1 MNINKVMLAGR
12 IARLYDMKYFDDGT
26 PSLALNLATTESW
39 VDKSGERRERG
50 EFHRVV
56 LVGRAADIVQEHAVV
71 GQALYVCGKLTHRAW
86 GEGAQRHFITEVR
99 VDGLDFEFGAR
110 PRQGERQGPR
120 SGGDRAQGTG
130 QPALSEESA
139 GPGRQV

>member
-99 VDGLDFEFGAR
+99 VDGLEAFDDSFAKAM
-110 PRQGERQGPR
+110 RQRGPR
-120 SGGDRAQGTG
+120 LIEAV
-130 QPALSEESA
+130 L
-139 GPGRQV
+139 